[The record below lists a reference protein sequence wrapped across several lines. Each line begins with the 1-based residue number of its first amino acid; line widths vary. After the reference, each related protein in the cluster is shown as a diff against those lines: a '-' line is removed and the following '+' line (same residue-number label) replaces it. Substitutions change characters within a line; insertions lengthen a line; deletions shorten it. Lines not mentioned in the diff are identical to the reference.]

1 MRFRAPRFTLLL
13 TGLVALAALAIVLTG
28 GSGPGTTTTAPPP
41 ASGPTSEAQ
50 QACIR
55 TEAQAR
61 DTARGTVAA
70 TGRATLPMKVSQ
82 TVVGPR
88 AAVTVTRGGSFTAR
102 VRAGRHL
109 AVTER
114 AVATARACARGPSLT
129 AAKGLAVRRAYALA
143 RIRARAQAAA
153 GAQRGLRALE
163 RRTYPLVQAA
173 ARAAAARRAR
183 AFALAARPALILAAR
198 REASR
203 KAGAG

>member
-1 MRFRAPRFTLLL
+1 MRFPRPRFTLLL
-13 TGLVALAALAIVLTG
+13 TGLVALAALAIILTG
-28 GSGPGTTTTAPPP
+28 GSGPGTPTTAPPP
-41 ASGPTSEAQ
+41 TSGPTVAER
-50 QACIR
+50 ACIR

-61 DTARGTVAA
+61 RTARGTIAA
-70 TGRATLPMKVSQ
+70 TGRATFPLRVSQ

-88 AAVTVTRGGSFTAR
+88 VAVTVTRGGSFAAS

-143 RIRARAQAAA
+143 RTRARAEAAA
-153 GAQRGLRALE
+153 GARRGLRALE
-163 RRTYPLVQAA
+163 QRTYPLVRADAQAA
-173 ARAAAARRAR
+173 AGRRAE
-183 AFALAARPALILAAR
+183 ALALAARPALILAAR